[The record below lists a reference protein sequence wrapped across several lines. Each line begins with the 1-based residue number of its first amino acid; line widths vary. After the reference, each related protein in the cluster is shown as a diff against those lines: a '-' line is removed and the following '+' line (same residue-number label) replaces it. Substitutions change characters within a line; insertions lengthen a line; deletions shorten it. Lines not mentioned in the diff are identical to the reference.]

1 MTNKIEVAMKP
12 GWPDPAG
19 LGLRGRLAEDLGIA
33 VDDVRVIDVYTLN
46 ADLAPEEL
54 ERVCVELFTDPII
67 QESAIN
73 RSLARDYKYLIE
85 VGFLPGVTDNVGKSS
100 AEGIADTLGR
110 PLKPGEGVYKS
121 TQYAVRGAVSKKT
134 CERIARDALANEL
147 IQRWVVKSP
156 AEMKKLGGKPLLGLP
171 IVTQRS
177 DPEVKPINLEIPGD
191 QLVALSREMT
201 LALELHELKAIQAYY
216 RDPKVRTRRAGAG
229 LPPGPTDI
237 ELECLAQTWS
247 EHCKHKIFNA
257 EIEYTDEK
265 GETRTIDS
273 VFKTYV
279 KATTDEVGKTIDW
292 LVSVFHD
299 NAGIIRFDDNWNFA
313 LKVETHNSPS
323 ALDPYGGAI
332 TGIVGV
338 NRDVLGAGMGCRCIL
353 NTDVFCFASPFYDGE
368 IPARLFHPRRVLRG
382 VHQGVKDGGNQSG
395 IPDVNG
401 AIVFHERFLGK
412 PLVFCGTGG
421 MIPAT
426 VAGKPSHEKRAM
438 PGDLIVMTGGRIG
451 KDGIHGATFSSEELH
466 AGSPATA
473 VQIGDPITQKKMADF
488 LIEARDLGLFTFIQ
502 DDGAGGLS
510 SSIGEMACG
519 SGGCEVHLEKAP
531 LKYAGLAPW
540 EIFLSEAQERMTL
553 SVPPARIDAFMGLA
567 RRREVEATVLG
578 RFTDSGRL
586 ECYYD
591 GKLIASLDM
600 DFLHD
605 GVPKMHLRAVT
616 PMARTTLFSMIES
629 NPDVLKLIDSRIA
642 RFYLVVPIAVEDNVV
657 VVASC
662 NRDDFEFTYCVSD
675 LEQIL
680 GRTVRVVLAY
690 YVDIR
695 AAQDKFYGPEP
706 DRDEKGLVEIGECEI
721 EFDEPEPD
729 EMCAVET
736 DECAF
741 EYDGSGFELVRPVPL
756 TGRDLQGS
764 LAEGLKA
771 VLGSLNVCSKET
783 FVRMYDHEVQA
794 QSVLK
799 QFQGVHRDG
808 PGDAAVL
815 RPVPGSNRGLAI
827 SCGICPKYSYLDTYW
842 MTAAAVD
849 EAVRNLICV
858 GAKLGTVAGL
868 DNFCWPDPIQSK
880 KTPDGEYKLAQ
891 LVRCCEA
898 LRDVCVAYGIPLISG
913 KDSMK
918 NDYKIG
924 NTKIS
929 IPPTVLFTAAAVMD
943 DVTKAVSMD
952 VKRPDDVVYLL
963 GGTYDEMG
971 GSEYMALRGEYVG
984 HVPRVNTAAARALYN
999 ALSSA
1004 IASGWVASC
1013 HDCSDGGLGVAL
1025 AESAFAGGYGMDLDI
1040 RGIPVEN
1047 AVVALFSESQSRFVV
1062 TVHPKSVS
1070 AFEDTLSGCPVT
1082 RLGTVIAS
1090 EEFRLIGH
1098 DGAAIRASLSE
1109 LKEAW
1114 QRPLRW

>member
-12 GWPDPAG
+12 GLPDPAG
-19 LGLRGRLAEDLGIA
+19 LGLRGRLVEDLGIS
-33 VDDVRVIDVYTLN
+33 VDDVRVIDVYTIN
-46 ADLAPEEL
+46 AELTPEEL
-54 ERVCVELFTDPII
+54 ERVRVELFTDPII

-110 PLKPGEGVYKS
+110 PLKPGQGVYKS
-121 TQYAVRGAVSKKT
+121 TQYAIRGAVSKKT

-147 IQRWVVKSP
+147 IQRWVVKST
-156 AEMKKLGGKPLLGLP
+156 AGMKKLGGKPLLGLP
-171 IVTQRS
+171 IVTERS
-177 DPEVKPINLEIPGD
+177 DPEVKHINLEIPDD

-201 LALELHELKAIQAYY
+201 LALELNELKAIRAYY
-216 RDPKVRTRRAGAG
+216 RDPKVRARRANVG

-299 NAGIIRFDDNWNFA
+299 NAGIIKFDDNWNFA

-553 SVPPARIDAFMGLA
+553 SVPPDMIDAFMGLA

-591 GKLIASLDM
+591 GKLIASLGM

-605 GVPKMHLRAVT
+605 GVPKMHLKA
-616 PMARTTLFSMIES
+616 
-629 NPDVLKLIDSRIA
+629 KLMPPATEPEI
-642 RFYLVVPIAVEDNVV
+642 VVEDG
-657 VVASC
+657 
-662 NRDDFEFTYCVSD
+662 D
-675 LEQIL
+675 L
-680 GRTVRVVLAY
+680 
-690 YVDIR
+690 
-695 AAQDKFYGPEP
+695 
-706 DRDEKGLVEIGECEI
+706 
-721 EFDEPEPD
+721 
-729 EMCAVET
+729 
-736 DECAF
+736 
-741 EYDGSGFELVRPVPL
+741 GS
-756 TGRDLQGS
+756 S
-764 LAEGLKA
+764 LKA
-771 VLGSLNVCSKET
+771 VLGSLNVCSKEV

-799 QFQGVHRDG
+799 QFQGVHHDG

-827 SCGICPKYSYLDTYW
+827 SCGICPKYSDLDAYW
-842 MTAAAVD
+842 MTAAAID

-858 GAKLGTVAGL
+858 GAKLGAIAGL
-868 DNFCWPDPIQSK
+868 DNFCWPDPIKSE

-898 LRDVCVAYGIPLISG
+898 LYEVCVAYGIPLISG

-924 NTKIS
+924 GTKIS
-929 IPPTVLFTAAAVMD
+929 IPPTVLFTAAAIIE
-943 DVTKAVSMD
+943 DVNRAVSMD
-952 VKRPDDVVYLL
+952 VKRPEDVVYLL
-963 GGTYDEMG
+963 GETRNEMG
-971 GSEYMALRGEYVG
+971 GSEYMALKKQIGEN
-984 HVPRVNTAAARALYN
+984 VPKVSPQEARVLYS
-999 ALSSA
+999 ALSDA
-1004 IASGWVASC
+1004 ITRGLVASC
-1013 HDCSDGGLGVAL
+1013 HDCSDGGLGVAA

-1047 AVVALFSESQSRFVV
+1047 AVIALFSESQSRFVV
-1062 TVHPKSVS
+1062 TVHPENVA
-1070 AFEDTLSGCPVT
+1070 AFEEMLAGRPVT

-1098 DGAAIRASLSE
+1098 DGAAIRASLAE

>member
-1 MTNKIEVAMKP
+1 MKP
-12 GWPDPAG
+12 GLPDPAG

-33 VDDVRVIDVYTLN
+33 VDDVRVIDVYTIN
-46 ADLAPEEL
+46 ADLTPEEL
-54 ERVCVELFTDPII
+54 ERVRVELFTDPVI

-73 RSLARDYKYLIE
+73 VSTAHDYKYLIE

-110 PLKPGEGVYKS
+110 ALKPGEAVYKS
-121 TQYAVRGAVSKKT
+121 TQYAIRGKVTKKT

-147 IQRWVVKSP
+147 IQRWVVKSV
-156 AEMKKLGGKPLLGLP
+156 AEMKELDGRPLLGLP

-177 DPEVKPINLEIPGD
+177 DPEVKHIDLEIPD
-191 QLVALSREMT
+191 EQLTALSRDRT

-216 RDPKVRTRRAGAG
+216 RDPKVRARRASTG
-229 LPPGPTDI
+229 LPAGPTDI

-257 EIEYTDEK
+257 EIEYTDER
-265 GETRTIDS
+265 GQTRTIDS

-279 KATTDEVGKTIDW
+279 KATTDEVGKSIDW

-299 NAGIIRFDDNWNFA
+299 NAGIIKFDDNWNFA

-353 NTDVFCFASPFYDGE
+353 NTDVFCFASPFYEDE

-438 PGDLIVMTGGRIG
+438 PGDLIVMIGGRIG

-553 SVPPARIDAFMGLA
+553 SVPPDKIDQFMDLA
-567 RRREVEATVLG
+567 GRREVESTVLG

-591 GKLIASLDM
+591 GKLIASINM
-600 DFLHD
+600 EFLHD
-605 GVPKMHLRAVT
+605 GVPKMHLKA
-616 PMARTTLFSMIES
+616 
-629 NPDVLKLIDSRIA
+629 KLS
-642 RFYLVVPIAVEDNVV
+642 
-657 VVASC
+657 
-662 NRDDFEFTYCVSD
+662 
-675 LEQIL
+675 
-680 GRTVRVVLAY
+680 
-690 YVDIR
+690 
-695 AAQDKFYGPEP
+695 
-706 DRDEKGLVEIGECEI
+706 
-721 EFDEPEPD
+721 
-729 EMCAVET
+729 
-736 DECAF
+736 
-741 EYDGSGFELVRPVPL
+741 PL
-756 TGRDLQGS
+756 TPEHEIVVQDGDIAS
-764 LAEGLKA
+764 ELKA
-771 VLGSLNVCSKET
+771 VLGALNVCSKEV

-799 QFQGVHRDG
+799 QFQGVHHDG

-827 SCGICPKYSYLDTYW
+827 SCGICPKYSDLDTYW
-842 MTAAAVD
+842 MTAAAID

-858 GAKLGTVAGL
+858 GAKLGSIAGL
-868 DNFCWPDPIQSK
+868 DNFCWPDPIQSE

-898 LRDVCVAYGIPLISG
+898 LHKTCVAYGVPLISG

-924 NTKIS
+924 DTKIS
-929 IPPTVLFTAAAVMD
+929 IPPTVLFTAAAIIE
-943 DVTKAVSMD
+943 DVNKAVSMD
-952 VKRPDDVVYLL
+952 VKRPNDVVYLL
-963 GGTYDEMG
+963 GDTYDEMG
-971 GSEYMALRGEYVG
+971 GSEYMALKGRAGANVPKVNPQKARVLYETLSAAIGRG
-984 HVPRVNTAAARALYN
+984 L
-999 ALSSA
+999 
-1004 IASGWVASC
+1004 VASC

-1047 AVVALFSESQSRFVV
+1047 AVIALFSESQSRFVV
-1062 TVHPKSVS
+1062 TVHPENVS
-1070 AFEDTLSGCPVT
+1070 AFEGALVGCPVT
-1082 RLGTVIAS
+1082 LLGNVIAQD
-1090 EEFRLIGH
+1090 EFRLVGH
-1098 DGAAIRASLSE
+1098 DGAAIRSSLGD